1 MISPQTIILK
11 AIQAKIESAGL
22 DWVRLT
28 DFRLDVNE
36 RRLSATITLAGET
49 DPVMFSARYQ
59 LNPDNTGELTEIHAS
74 KRWMTEALRLALQQ
88 TGASFPL
95 PDGWKGKL
103 IRALL

>member
-1 MISPQTIILK
+1 
-11 AIQAKIESAGL
+11 
-22 DWVRLT
+22 
-28 DFRLDVNE
+28 
-36 RRLSATITLAGET
+36 
-49 DPVMFSARYQ
+49 MFSARYQ